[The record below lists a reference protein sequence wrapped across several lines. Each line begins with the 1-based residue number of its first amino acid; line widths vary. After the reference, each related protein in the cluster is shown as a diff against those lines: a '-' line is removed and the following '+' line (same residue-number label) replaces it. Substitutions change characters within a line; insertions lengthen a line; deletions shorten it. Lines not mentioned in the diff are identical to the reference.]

1 MNFTTTNDVTD
12 RLKALPDLRPPT
24 DAWERIRT
32 RQKRDRRRIAWP
44 VTAVAAAALVA
55 VAFLAD
61 PILQIEPDP
70 VAPVES
76 LIVRDDRAAASESS
90 DVRRLQSRSRQI
102 EQMLQGLPP
111 PAQIVYADT
120 AGAIVELE
128 DRIAAVD
135 YELNMAALK
144 RATGAAVSPGR
155 SIPGGPQGA
164 RVLWQRR
171 VELMGQLLQ
180 VRYAEA
186 GATPY

>member
-1 MNFTTTNDVTD
+1 MNSTTTNDVTE

-32 RQKRDRRRIAWP
+32 RQKRDRRRITWP
-44 VTAVAAAALVA
+44 VTAAAAAALVA
-55 VAFLAD
+55 VAFLAG
-61 PILQIEPDP
+61 PIQQIEP
-70 VAPVES
+70 VPVES

-144 RATGAAVSPGR
+144 RATGGAVAPGR

-186 GATPY
+186 GATPF